1 MKRIVFGIIYA
12 VAALLWMACSREEA
26 IPKIEEGNAT
36 DKVILNITSGKN
48 AVSRASTI
56 QDNEVETR
64 IRHLDVLFF
73 EETGGKYV
81 HNERVAVNGVVD
93 GKITLA
99 VKRSDFLKDK
109 KYFVYLLANSTLD
122 AGVFKDKTLAEIR
135 TLKQKDSR
143 IHMTGAPDIQEAP
156 DCFLMDGCA
165 YVKGETEPQSP
176 TAIPLTDGVEANNTE
191 LNVVLRR
198 AAAKIVVTINQGEK
212 VEFDRKLG
220 NEGYYLMNMA
230 YDTPLLGE
238 VEVTDA
244 ELRTPDLT
252 AGSYFNWATDN
263 TIKVIAY
270 SYSNFWADQPLD
282 RETCLVVN
290 IPLREK
296 NDESKEYPNSYYK
309 IPLSEAKRL
318 DRNTYYGVTVTVN
331 APGAANMN
339 TPLVLDNISYDVRPW
354 TEKVINVGGETDR
367 PKYLTVNKD
376 SVEMINITDDNTT
389 LHFASS
395 ADVTVDVDEVYYID
409 KFGRRQTVLNHSVTA
424 EPTGDLTGNIKL
436 HSPIPTNNTIRYIK
450 LTVWNRTD
458 NLSHEVIVAQY
469 PLEYITNIQS
479 WYSYRDD
486 FKTNDSKPTTYEYK
500 GDRTAG
506 VSLEVE
512 NRGSWLRPEY
522 VWTGQYEYSTASEG
536 FWRSKV
542 ADEPKASGKSD
553 TYYYTWSRTG
563 SSPSKSGIGGGGWG
577 SNDEQNNRMY
587 HIQLTSSSNEYTVGR
602 PRMNDEGFTDAGAD
616 NAKLVSPSFMIASRL
631 GFLNTDAGNLSYAD
645 TDEEKL
651 RVFREHCKQYVE
663 VYKDPKTGEKIVLDD
678 WRLPTEAEINI
689 IIKFQGTSS
698 QQADAI
704 DYLLNAQ
711 YYMSASGKVYNSK
724 HNTNGTSVRCI
735 RDAYV
740 SGKAKVNK
748 QRN

>member
-122 AGVFKDKTLAEIR
+122 AGFFKDKTLAEIR

-318 DRNTYYGVTVTVN
+318 DRNTYYDVTVTVN

-339 TPLVLDNISYDVRPW
+339 KPLTLDDISYDVRPW

-367 PKYLTVNKD
+367 PKYLTVNTD
-376 SVEMINITDDNTT
+376 SVEMINIADDNTI

-409 KFGRRQTVLNHSVTA
+409 KFGQRQTVRNHGVTA
-424 EPTGDLTGNIKL
+424 VPTGDLTGNIKL
-436 HSPIPTNNTIRYIK
+436 HSPVPTNNTIRYIK

-486 FKTNDSKPTTYEYK
+486 FKTNDSQPTTYEYK
-500 GDRTAG
+500 GDRIAG
-506 VSLEVE
+506 VSLEIE
-512 NRGSWLRPEY
+512 NIGSWLKPEY
-522 VWTGQYEYSTASEG
+522 VWAGRYEYNTASDG

-542 ADEPKASGKSD
+542 ADEPKASGMSD
-553 TYYYTWSRTG
+553 ISYYYYNRSGRLQE
-563 SSPSKSGIGGGGWG
+563 KSAQSDG
-577 SNDEQNNRMY
+577 NARMY
-587 HIQLTSSSNEYTVGR
+587 HIQLTSSSDEYTVGR
-602 PRMNDEGFTDAGAD
+602 PRMNSEGFTDAGAD

-631 GFLNTDAGNLSYAD
+631 GFLNTDAGNLPSAD

-663 VYKDPKTGEKIVLDD
+663 VYKDPKTGKKIVLDD

-704 DYLLNAQ
+704 DYLLNAR
-711 YYMSASGKVYNSK
+711 YYMSASGPVLNSK
-724 HNTNGTSVRCI
+724 NNTSGTSVRCI

>member
-12 VAALLWMACSREEA
+12 VAALLWVACSREEA
-26 IPKIEEGNAT
+26 IPKIEDGNAT
-36 DKVILNITSGKN
+36 DKVILNITSGKET
-48 AVSRASTI
+48 VSRASTI
-56 QDNEVETR
+56 QNEVETR

-81 HNERVAVNGVVD
+81 HNERVAVNGDGD
-93 GKITLA
+93 GKIILA
-99 VKRSDFLKDK
+99 VKRSDFSKDK

-122 AGVFKDKTLAEIR
+122 AGVFKDKTLAEIKI
-135 TLKQKDSR
+135 LKQKDQR
-143 IHMTGAPDIQEAP
+143 IHMTGNPDIQEAP

-165 YVKGETEPQSP
+165 YVKGGTEPQSP

-198 AAAKIVVTINQGEK
+198 AAAKIVVTIKQGEK
-212 VEFDRKLG
+212 VEFDRNLG

-263 TIKVIAY
+263 TITVTAY
-270 SYSNFWADQPLD
+270 SYSNFWEDKPLD

-339 TPLVLDNISYDVRPW
+339 KPLTLDNISYDVRPW

-367 PKYLTVNKD
+367 PKYLTVNTD
-376 SVEMINITDDNTT
+376 SVEMINIADDNTT

-409 KFGRRQTVLNHSVTA
+409 KFGQRQTVRNHGVKA
-424 EPTGDLTGNIKL
+424 VPTGDLTGNIKL
-436 HSPIPTNNTIRYIK
+436 HSPVPTNNTIRYIK

-486 FKTNDSKPTTYEYK
+486 FKTNDSQPTTYEYK
-500 GDRTAG
+500 GDRIAG
-506 VSLEVE
+506 VSLEIE
-512 NRGSWLRPEY
+512 NIGSWLKPEY
-522 VWTGQYEYSTASEG
+522 VWAGRYEYNTASDG

-542 ADEPKASGKSD
+542 ADEPKASGMSD
-553 TYYYTWSRTG
+553 ISYYYYNRSGRLQE
-563 SSPSKSGIGGGGWG
+563 KSAQSDG
-577 SNDEQNNRMY
+577 NARMY
-587 HIQLTSSSNEYTVGR
+587 HIQLTSSSDEYTVGR
-602 PRMNDEGFTDAGAD
+602 PRMNSEGFTDAGAD

-631 GFLNTDAGNLSYAD
+631 GFLNTDAGNLSYVN
-645 TDEEKL
+645 TDDKKL
-651 RVFREHCKQYVE
+651 QVFREHCKQYVE
-663 VYKDPKTGEKIVLDD
+663 VYKDPKTGKKIVLDD

-704 DYLLNAQ
+704 DYLLNAK
-711 YYMSASGKVYNSK
+711 YYMSASGPVLNSK
-724 HNTNGTSVRCI
+724 NNTSGTSVRCI

>member
-1 MKRIVFGIIYA
+1 
-12 VAALLWMACSREEA
+12 
-26 IPKIEEGNAT
+26 
-36 DKVILNITSGKN
+36 
-48 AVSRASTI
+48 
-56 QDNEVETR
+56 
-64 IRHLDVLFF
+64 
-73 EETGGKYV
+73 
-81 HNERVAVNGVVD
+81 
-93 GKITLA
+93 
-99 VKRSDFLKDK
+99 
-109 KYFVYLLANSTLD
+109 
-122 AGVFKDKTLAEIR
+122 
-135 TLKQKDSR
+135 
-143 IHMTGAPDIQEAP
+143 
-156 DCFLMDGCA
+156 
-165 YVKGETEPQSP
+165 
-176 TAIPLTDGVEANNTE
+176 
-191 LNVVLRR
+191 
-198 AAAKIVVTINQGEK
+198 
-212 VEFDRKLG
+212 
-220 NEGYYLMNMA
+220 
-230 YDTPLLGE
+230 
-238 VEVTDA
+238 
-244 ELRTPDLT
+244 
-252 AGSYFNWATDN
+252 
-263 TIKVIAY
+263 
-270 SYSNFWADQPLD
+270 LD

-318 DRNTYYGVTVTVN
+318 DRNTYYDVTVTVN

-339 TPLVLDNISYDVRPW
+339 KPLTLDDISYDVRPW

-367 PKYLTVNKD
+367 QKYLTVNTD
-376 SVEMINITDDNTT
+376 SVEMINIADDNTT

-395 ADVTVDVDEVYYID
+395 ADVSVDVDEVYYID
-409 KFGRRQTVLNHSVTA
+409 KFGQRQTVRNHGVTA
-424 EPTGDLTGNIKL
+424 VPTGDLTGNIKL
-436 HSPIPTNNTIRYIK
+436 HSPVPTNNTIRYIK

-486 FKTNDSKPTTYEYK
+486 FKTNDSQPTTYEYK
-500 GDRTAG
+500 GDRIAG
-506 VSLEVE
+506 VSLEVKGWF
-512 NRGSWLRPEY
+512 NPE
-522 VWTGQYEYSTASEG
+522 WTGQYSYNTASEG

-542 ADEPKASGKSD
+542 ADEPKASGMSD
-553 TYYYTWSRTG
+553 ISYYYYNSGRLQE
-563 SSPSKSGIGGGGWG
+563 KSAQSDG
-577 SNDEQNNRMY
+577 NARMY
-587 HIQLTSSSNEYTVGR
+587 HIQLTSSSDEYTVGR
-602 PRMNDEGFTDAGAD
+602 PRMNSEGFTDAGAD

-631 GFLNTDAGNLSYAD
+631 GFLNTDAGDLPSAD

-663 VYKDPKTGEKIVLDD
+663 VYKDPKTGKKIVLDD

-711 YYMSASGKVYNSK
+711 YYMSASGPVSNSK
-724 HNTNGTSVRCI
+724 NNTSGTSVRCI

>member
-12 VAALLWMACSREEA
+12 VAALLWVACSREEA
-26 IPKIEEGNAT
+26 IPKIEDGSAT
-36 DKVILNITSGKN
+36 DKVILNITSGKET
-48 AVSRASTI
+48 VSRASTVE
-56 QDNEVETR
+56 DNGVETR
-64 IRHLDVLFF
+64 MRHLDVLVF
-73 EETGGKYV
+73 EESGAYV
-81 HNERVAVNGVVD
+81 HHERVAVNGDGD
-93 GKITLA
+93 GKIILA
-99 VKRSDFLKDK
+99 VKRSVFSKDR

-122 AGVFKDKTLAEIR
+122 AGVFKDKTLAEIKI
-135 TLKQKDSR
+135 LKQKDQR
-143 IHMTGAPDIQEAP
+143 IHMTGNPDIQEAP

-165 YVKGETEPQSP
+165 YVKGGTEPQSP

-198 AAAKIVVTINQGEK
+198 AAAKIVVTIKQGEK
-212 VEFDRKLG
+212 VEFDRNLG
-220 NEGYYLMNMA
+220 TEGYYLMNMA

-263 TIKVIAY
+263 TITVTAY
-270 SYSNFWADQPLD
+270 SYCNFWEDKPLD

-296 NDESKEYPNSYYK
+296 NDENKEYPNSYYK
-309 IPLSEAKRL
+309 IPLSEAKHL

-339 TPLVLDNISYDVRPW
+339 KPLTLDNISYDVRPW
-354 TEKVINVGGETDR
+354 TVIGINVGGETDR
-367 PKYLTVNKD
+367 PKYLTVNTD

-409 KFGRRQTVLNHSVTA
+409 KFGQRQTVRNHGVTA

-436 HSPIPTNNTIRYIK
+436 HSPVPTNNTIRYIK

-486 FKTNDSKPTTYEYK
+486 FKTNDSQPTTYEYK
-500 GDRTAG
+500 GDRIAG
-506 VSLEVE
+506 VSLEIE
-512 NRGSWLRPEY
+512 NIGSWLKPEY
-522 VWTGQYEYSTASEG
+522 VWAGRYEYNTASDG

-542 ADEPKASGKSD
+542 ADEPKANGMSD
-553 TYYYTWSRTG
+553 TYYYTWSRNG
-563 SSPSKSGIGGGGWG
+563 NSPSRSGIGGGGWG
-577 SNDEQNNRMY
+577 SSDEQNNRMY
-587 HIQLTSSSNEYTVGR
+587 HIQLTSSSDEYTVGR
-602 PRMNDEGFTDAGAD
+602 PRMNSEGFTDAGAD

-631 GFLNTDAGNLSYAD
+631 GFLNTDAGNLSYVN
-645 TDEEKL
+645 TDDKKL
-651 RVFREHCKQYVE
+651 QVFREHCKQYVE

-711 YYMSASGKVYNSK
+711 YYMSASGPVLNSK
-724 HNTNGTSVRCI
+724 NNTSGTSVRCI

>member
-12 VAALLWMACSREEA
+12 VAALLWVACSREEA
-26 IPKIEEGNAT
+26 IPKIEDGNAT
-36 DKVILNITSGKN
+36 DKVILNITSGKET
-48 AVSRASTI
+48 VSRASTI
-56 QDNEVETR
+56 QNEVETR

-81 HNERVAVNGVVD
+81 HNERVAVNGDGD
-93 GKITLA
+93 GKIILA
-99 VKRSDFLKDK
+99 VKRSDFSKDR

-122 AGVFKDKTLAEIR
+122 AGVFKDKTLAEIKI
-135 TLKQKDSR
+135 LKQKDQR
-143 IHMTGAPDIQEAP
+143 IHMTGNPDIQEAP

-165 YVKGETEPQSP
+165 YVKGGTEPQSP

-198 AAAKIVVTINQGEK
+198 AAAKIVVTIKQGEK
-212 VEFDRKLG
+212 VEFDRNLG
-220 NEGYYLMNMA
+220 TEGYYLMNMA

-263 TIKVIAY
+263 TITVTAY
-270 SYSNFWADQPLD
+270 SYSNFWEDKPLD

-339 TPLVLDNISYDVRPW
+339 KPLTLDDISYDVRPW

-367 PKYLTVNKD
+367 PKYLTVNTD
-376 SVEMINITDDNTT
+376 SVEMINIADDNTT

-409 KFGRRQTVLNHSVTA
+409 KFGQRQTVRNHGVKA
-424 EPTGDLTGNIKL
+424 VPTGDLTGNIKL
-436 HSPIPTNNTIRYIK
+436 HSPVPTNNTIRYIK

-486 FKTNDSKPTTYEYK
+486 FKTNDSQPTTYEYK
-500 GDRTAG
+500 GDRIAG
-506 VSLEVE
+506 VSLEIE
-512 NRGSWLRPEY
+512 NIGSWLRPEY
-522 VWTGQYEYSTASEG
+522 VWTGRYEYNTASDG

-542 ADEPKASGKSD
+542 ADEPKASGMSD
-553 TYYYTWSRTG
+553 ISYYYYNRSGRLQE
-563 SSPSKSGIGGGGWG
+563 KSAQSDG
-577 SNDEQNNRMY
+577 NARMY
-587 HIQLTSSSNEYTVGR
+587 HIQLTSSSDEYTVGR
-602 PRMNDEGFTDAGAD
+602 PRMNSEGFTDAGAD

-631 GFLNTDAGNLSYAD
+631 GFLNTDAGNLPSAD

-663 VYKDPKTGEKIVLDD
+663 VYKDPKTGKKIVLDD

-704 DYLLNAQ
+704 DYLLNAK
-711 YYMSASGKVYNSK
+711 YYMSASGPVLNSK
-724 HNTNGTSVRCI
+724 NNTSGTSVRCI

>member
-12 VAALLWMACSREEA
+12 VAALLWVACSREEA
-26 IPKIEEGNAT
+26 IPKIEDGNAT
-36 DKVILNITSGKN
+36 DKVILNITSGKET
-48 AVSRASTI
+48 VSRASTI
-56 QDNEVETR
+56 QNDVETR

-81 HNERVAVNGVVD
+81 HNERVAVNGDGD
-93 GKITLA
+93 GKIILA
-99 VKRSDFLKDK
+99 VKRSDFSKDK

-135 TLKQKDSR
+135 TLKQEDPR
-143 IHMTGAPDIQEAP
+143 IHMTGNPDIQEAP

-165 YVKGETEPQSP
+165 YVKGKTEPQSP
-176 TAIPLTDGVEANNTE
+176 AAIPLTDGVEANNTE

-198 AAAKIVVTINQGEK
+198 AAAKIVVTIRQGEK

-230 YDTPLLGE
+230 YITPLLGE

-263 TIKVIAY
+263 TITVTAY
-270 SYSNFWADQPLD
+270 SYSNFWEDKPLD

-318 DRNTYYGVTVTVN
+318 DRNTYYDVTVTVN

-339 TPLVLDNISYDVRPW
+339 KPLTLDDISYDVRPW

-367 PKYLTVNKD
+367 PKYLTVNTD
-376 SVEMINITDDNTT
+376 SVEMINIADDNTT

-409 KFGRRQTVLNHSVTA
+409 KFGQRQTVRNHGVTA
-424 EPTGDLTGNIKL
+424 VPTGDLTGNIKL
-436 HSPIPTNNTIRYIK
+436 HSPVPTNNTIRYIK

-486 FKTNDSKPTTYEYK
+486 FKTNDSQPTTYEYK
-500 GDRTAG
+500 GDRIAG
-506 VSLEVE
+506 VSLEIE
-512 NRGSWLRPEY
+512 NIGSWLKPEY
-522 VWTGQYEYSTASEG
+522 VWAGRYEYNTASDG

-542 ADEPKASGKSD
+542 ADEPKANGMSD
-553 TYYYTWSRTG
+553 TYYYTWSRNG
-563 SSPSKSGIGGGGWG
+563 NSPSRSGIGGGGWG
-577 SNDEQNNRMY
+577 SSDEQNNRMY
-587 HIQLTSSSNEYTVGR
+587 HIQLTSSSDEYTVGR
-602 PRMNDEGFTDAGAD
+602 PRMNSEGFTDAGAD

-631 GFLNTDAGNLSYAD
+631 GFLNTDAGNLSYVN
-645 TDEEKL
+645 TDDKKL
-651 RVFREHCKQYVE
+651 QVFREHCKQYVE

-711 YYMSASGKVYNSK
+711 YYMSASGPVLNSK
-724 HNTNGTSVRCI
+724 NNTSGTSVRCI

>member
-12 VAALLWMACSREEA
+12 VAALLWVACSREEA
-26 IPKIEEGNAT
+26 IPKIEDGSAT
-36 DKVILNITSGKN
+36 DKVILNITSGKET
-48 AVSRASTI
+48 VSRASTEE
-56 QDNEVETR
+56 DNEVETR

-81 HNERVAVNGVVD
+81 HNERVAVNGDGD
-93 GKITLA
+93 GKIILA
-99 VKRSDFLKDK
+99 VKRSVFSKDR

-122 AGVFKDKTLAEIR
+122 AGVFKDKTLAEIKI
-135 TLKQKDSR
+135 LKQKDQR
-143 IHMTGAPDIQEAP
+143 IHMTGNPDIQEAP

-165 YVKGETEPQSP
+165 YVKGGTEPQSP

-198 AAAKIVVTINQGEK
+198 AAAKIVVTIRQGEK

-230 YDTPLLGE
+230 YITPLLGE

-263 TIKVIAY
+263 TITVTAY
-270 SYSNFWADQPLD
+270 SYSNFWEDKPLD

-296 NDESKEYPNSYYK
+296 NDENKEYPNSYYK
-309 IPLSEAKRL
+309 IPLSEAKHL

-331 APGAANMN
+331 VPGAANMN
-339 TPLVLDNISYDVRPW
+339 KPLTLDDISYDVRPW

-367 PKYLTVNKD
+367 PKYLTVNTD
-376 SVEMINITDDNTT
+376 SVEMINIADDNTT

-409 KFGRRQTVLNHSVTA
+409 KFGQRQTVRNHGVTA
-424 EPTGDLTGNIKL
+424 VPTGDLTGNIKL
-436 HSPIPTNNTIRYIK
+436 HSPVPTNNTIRYIK

-486 FKTNDSKPTTYEYK
+486 FKTNDSQPTTYEYK
-500 GDRTAG
+500 GDRIAG
-506 VSLEVE
+506 VSLEIE
-512 NRGSWLRPEY
+512 NIGSWLKPEY
-522 VWTGQYEYSTASEG
+522 VWAGRYEYNTASDG

-542 ADEPKASGKSD
+542 ADEPKANGMSD
-553 TYYYTWSRTG
+553 TYYYTWSRNG
-563 SSPSKSGIGGGGWG
+563 NSPSRSGIGGGGWG
-577 SNDEQNNRMY
+577 SSDEQNNRMY
-587 HIQLTSSSNEYTVGR
+587 HIQLTSSSDEYTVGR
-602 PRMNDEGFTDAGAD
+602 PRMNSEGFTDAGAD

-631 GFLNTDAGNLSYAD
+631 GFLNTDAGNLSYVN
-645 TDEEKL
+645 TDDKKL
-651 RVFREHCKQYVE
+651 QVFREHCKQYVE

-711 YYMSASGKVYNSK
+711 YYMSASGPVLNSK
-724 HNTNGTSVRCI
+724 NNTSGTSVRCI

>member
-12 VAALLWMACSREEA
+12 VAALLWVACSREEA
-26 IPKIEEGNAT
+26 IPKIEDGNAT
-36 DKVILNITSGKN
+36 DKVILNITSGKGT
-48 AVSRASTI
+48 VSRASTVE
-56 QDNEVETR
+56 DNEVETR
-64 IRHLDVLFF
+64 IRHLDVLVF

-81 HNERVAVNGVVD
+81 HNERVAVDKVGD

-99 VKRSDFLKDK
+99 VKRSDFSKDK

-122 AGVFKDKTLAEIR
+122 AGVFKDKTLAEIK
-135 TLKQKDSR
+135 TLKQEDQR
-143 IHMTGAPDIQEAP
+143 IHMTGNPDIQEAP

-198 AAAKIVVTINQGEK
+198 AAAKIVVTIRQGEK

-230 YDTPLLGE
+230 YITPLLGE

-263 TIKVIAY
+263 TITVTAY
-270 SYSNFWADQPLD
+270 SYSNFWEDKPLD

-318 DRNTYYGVTVTVN
+318 DRNTYYDVTVTVN

-339 TPLVLDNISYDVRPW
+339 KPLTLDDISYDVRPW

-367 PKYLTVNKD
+367 PKYLTVNTD
-376 SVEMINITDDNTT
+376 SVEMINIADDNTT

-409 KFGRRQTVLNHSVTA
+409 KFGQRQTVRNHGVTA
-424 EPTGDLTGNIKL
+424 VPTGDLTGNIKL
-436 HSPIPTNNTIRYIK
+436 HSPVPTNNTIRYIK

-486 FKTNDSKPTTYEYK
+486 FKTGNNPPTTYEEGNSPY
-500 GDRTAG
+500 
-506 VSLEVE
+506 
-512 NRGSWLRPEY
+512 Y
-522 VWTGQYEYSTASEG
+522 VTASSYNERTKEWKYSDSYESG
-536 FWRSKV
+536 FWHSKV
-542 ADEPKASGKSD
+542 AVPSTNGKSNIN
-553 TYYYTWSRTG
+553 YYYYYYYNLFEVRRG
-563 SSPSKSGIGGGGWG
+563 EKLA
-577 SNDEQNNRMY
+577 EQNGNARMY
-587 HIQLTSSSNEYTVGR
+587 HIQLTSSSDEYTVGR
-602 PRMNDEGFTDAGAD
+602 PRMNSEGFTDAGAD

-631 GFLNTDAGNLSYAD
+631 GFITSGTLKSKEMA
-645 TDEEKL
+645 ERHCEK
-651 RVFREHCKQYVE
+651 YVE
-663 VYKDPKTGEKIVLDD
+663 VYKDPKTGEKVILDD
-678 WRLPTEAEINI
+678 WRLPTEAEIKI
-689 IIKFQGTSS
+689 IIKFQGKDGED
-698 QQADAI
+698 AEAI
-704 DYLLNAQ
+704 DYLLNANA
-711 YYMSASGKVYNSK
+711 YYSASGPVSTKE
-724 HNTNGTSVRCI
+724 NGSIDAPSVRCI

>member
-12 VAALLWMACSREEA
+12 VAALLWVACSREEA
-26 IPKIEEGNAT
+26 IPKIEDGSAT
-36 DKVILNITSGKN
+36 DKVILNITSGKGT
-48 AVSRASTI
+48 VSRASTVE
-56 QDNEVETR
+56 DNGVETR
-64 IRHLDVLFF
+64 MRHLDVLVF
-73 EETGGKYV
+73 EESGAYV
-81 HNERVAVNGVVD
+81 HHERVAVNGDGD
-93 GKITLA
+93 GKIILA
-99 VKRSDFLKDK
+99 VKRSVFSKDR

-122 AGVFKDKTLAEIR
+122 AGVFKDKTLAEIK
-135 TLKQKDSR
+135 TLKQEDQR
-143 IHMTGAPDIQEAP
+143 IHMTGNPDIQEAP

-165 YVKGETEPQSP
+165 YVKGGTEPQSP

-198 AAAKIVVTINQGEK
+198 AAAKIVVTIRQGAK

-220 NEGYYLMNMA
+220 TEGYYLMNMA

-263 TIKVIAY
+263 TITVTAY
-270 SYSNFWADQPLD
+270 SYSNFWEDKPLD

-318 DRNTYYGVTVTVN
+318 DRNTYYDVTVTVN

-339 TPLVLDNISYDVRPW
+339 KPLTLDDISYDVRPW

-367 PKYLTVNKD
+367 PKYLTVNTD
-376 SVEMINITDDNTT
+376 SVEMINIADDNTT

-409 KFGRRQTVLNHSVTA
+409 KFGQRQTVRNHGVTA
-424 EPTGDLTGNIKL
+424 VPTGDLTGNIKL
-436 HSPIPTNNTIRYIK
+436 HSPVPTNNTIRYIK

-486 FKTNDSKPTTYEYK
+486 FKTGNNPPTTYEYK
-500 GDRTAG
+500 GDRIAG
-506 VSLEVE
+506 VSLEIE
-512 NRGSWLRPEY
+512 DIGSWLKPEY
-522 VWTGQYEYSTASEG
+522 VWAGRYEYNTASDG

-542 ADEPKASGKSD
+542 ADEPKASGMSD
-553 TYYYTWSRTG
+553 ISYYYYNRSGRLQE
-563 SSPSKSGIGGGGWG
+563 KSAQSDG
-577 SNDEQNNRMY
+577 NARMY
-587 HIQLTSSSNEYTVGR
+587 HIQLTSSSDEYTVGR
-602 PRMNDEGFTDAGAD
+602 PRMNSEGFTDAGAD

-631 GFLNTDAGNLSYAD
+631 GFLNTDAGNLPSAD

-711 YYMSASGKVYNSK
+711 YYMSASGPVLNSK
-724 HNTNGTSVRCI
+724 NNTSGTSVRCI

>member
-12 VAALLWMACSREEA
+12 VAALLWVACSREEA
-26 IPKIEEGNAT
+26 IPKIEDGNAT
-36 DKVILNITSGKN
+36 DKVILNITSGKET
-48 AVSRASTI
+48 VSRASTV

-81 HNERVAVNGVVD
+81 HNERVAVDKVGD

-99 VKRSDFLKDK
+99 VKRSDFSKDK
-109 KYFVYLLANSTLD
+109 KYFVYLLANSTLE

-135 TLKQKDSR
+135 TLKQKDLR
-143 IHMTGAPDIQEAP
+143 IHMTGAPDIQETP

-165 YVKGETEPQSP
+165 YVKGGTEPQSP

-198 AAAKIVVTINQGEK
+198 AAAKIVVTIRQGEK

-230 YDTPLLGE
+230 YITPLLGE

-252 AGSYFNWATDN
+252 AGSYFNWTTDN
-263 TIKVIAY
+263 TITVTAY
-270 SYSNFWADQPLD
+270 SYSNFWEDKPLD

-339 TPLVLDNISYDVRPW
+339 KPLTLDDISYDVRPW

-367 PKYLTVNKD
+367 PKYLTVNTD
-376 SVEMINITDDNTT
+376 SVEMINIADDNTT

-409 KFGRRQTVLNHSVTA
+409 KFGQRQTVRNHGVTA
-424 EPTGDLTGNIKL
+424 VPTGDLTGNIKL
-436 HSPIPTNNTIRYIK
+436 HSPVPTNNTIRYIK

-486 FKTNDSKPTTYEYK
+486 FKTGNNPPTTYEYK
-500 GDRTAG
+500 GDRIAG
-506 VSLEVE
+506 VSLEIE
-512 NRGSWLRPEY
+512 DIGSWLRPEY
-522 VWTGQYEYSTASEG
+522 VWTGRYEYNTASDG

-542 ADEPKASGKSD
+542 ADEPKASGMSD
-553 TYYYTWSRTG
+553 ISYYYYNRSGRLQE
-563 SSPSKSGIGGGGWG
+563 KSAQSDG
-577 SNDEQNNRMY
+577 NARMY
-587 HIQLTSSSNEYTVGR
+587 HIQLTSSSDEYTVGR
-602 PRMNDEGFTDAGAD
+602 PRMNSEGFTDAGAD

-631 GFLNTDAGNLSYAD
+631 GFLNTDAGNLSYVN
-645 TDEEKL
+645 TDDKKL
-651 RVFREHCKQYVE
+651 QVFREHCKQYVE

-711 YYMSASGKVYNSK
+711 YYMSASGPVLNSK
-724 HNTNGTSVRCI
+724 NNTSGTSVRCI

>member
-12 VAALLWMACSREEA
+12 VAALLWVACSREEA
-26 IPKIEEGNAT
+26 IPKIEDGNAT
-36 DKVILNITSGKN
+36 DKVILNITSGKET
-48 AVSRASTI
+48 VSRASTI
-56 QDNEVETR
+56 QNEVETR

-81 HNERVAVNGVVD
+81 HNERVAVNGDGD
-93 GKITLA
+93 GKIILA
-99 VKRSDFLKDK
+99 VKRSDFSKDK

-135 TLKQKDSR
+135 TLKQEDPR

-198 AAAKIVVTINQGEK
+198 AAAKIVVTIRQGEK

-230 YDTPLLGE
+230 YITPLLGE

-263 TIKVIAY
+263 TITVTAY
-270 SYSNFWADQPLD
+270 SYSNFWEDKPLD

-318 DRNTYYGVTVTVN
+318 DRNTYYDVTVTVN

-339 TPLVLDNISYDVRPW
+339 KPLTLDDISYDVRPW

-367 PKYLTVNKD
+367 PKYLTVNTD
-376 SVEMINITDDNTT
+376 SVEMINIADDNTT

-409 KFGRRQTVLNHSVTA
+409 KFGQRQTVRNHGVTA
-424 EPTGDLTGNIKL
+424 VPTGDLTGNIKL
-436 HSPIPTNNTIRYIK
+436 HSPVPTNNTIRYIK

-486 FKTNDSKPTTYEYK
+486 FKTNDSQPTTYEYK
-500 GDRTAG
+500 GDRIAG
-506 VSLEVE
+506 VSLEIE
-512 NRGSWLRPEY
+512 NIGSWLKPEY
-522 VWTGQYEYSTASEG
+522 VWAGRYEYNTASDG

-542 ADEPKASGKSD
+542 ADEPKASGMSD
-553 TYYYTWSRTG
+553 ISYYYYNRSGRLQE
-563 SSPSKSGIGGGGWG
+563 KSAQSDG
-577 SNDEQNNRMY
+577 NARMY
-587 HIQLTSSSNEYTVGR
+587 HIQLTSSSDEYTVGR
-602 PRMNDEGFTDAGAD
+602 PRMNSEGFTDAGAD

-631 GFLNTDAGNLSYAD
+631 GFLNTDAGNLSYVN
-645 TDEEKL
+645 TDDKKL
-651 RVFREHCKQYVE
+651 QVFREHCKQYVE

-711 YYMSASGKVYNSK
+711 YYMSASGPVLNSK
-724 HNTNGTSVRCI
+724 NNTSGTSVRCI

>member
-12 VAALLWMACSREEA
+12 VAALLWVACSREEA
-26 IPKIEEGNAT
+26 IPKIEDGNAT
-36 DKVILNITSGKN
+36 DKVILNITSGKET
-48 AVSRASTI
+48 VSRASTI
-56 QDNEVETR
+56 QNEVETR

-81 HNERVAVNGVVD
+81 HNERVAVNGDGD
-93 GKITLA
+93 GKIILA
-99 VKRSDFLKDK
+99 VKRSDFSKDK

-122 AGVFKDKTLAEIR
+122 AGVFKDKTLAEIKI
-135 TLKQKDSR
+135 LKQKDQR
-143 IHMTGAPDIQEAP
+143 IHMTGNPDIQEAP

-165 YVKGETEPQSP
+165 YVKGGTEPQSP

-198 AAAKIVVTINQGEK
+198 AAAKIVVTIKQGEK
-212 VEFDRKLG
+212 VEFDRNLG

-263 TIKVIAY
+263 TITVTAY
-270 SYSNFWADQPLD
+270 SYSNFWEDKPLD

-339 TPLVLDNISYDVRPW
+339 KPLTLDDISYDVRPW

-367 PKYLTVNKD
+367 PKYLTVNTD
-376 SVEMINITDDNTT
+376 SVEMINIADDNTT

-409 KFGRRQTVLNHSVTA
+409 KFGQRQTVRNHGVKA
-424 EPTGDLTGNIKL
+424 VPTGDLTGNIKL
-436 HSPIPTNNTIRYIK
+436 HSPVPTNNTIRYIK

-486 FKTNDSKPTTYEYK
+486 FKTNDSQPTTYEYK
-500 GDRTAG
+500 GDRIAG
-506 VSLEVE
+506 VSLEIE
-512 NRGSWLRPEY
+512 NIGSWLRPEY
-522 VWTGQYEYSTASEG
+522 VWTGRYEYNTASDG

-542 ADEPKASGKSD
+542 ADEPKASGMSD
-553 TYYYTWSRTG
+553 ISYYYYNRSGRLQE
-563 SSPSKSGIGGGGWG
+563 KSAQSDG
-577 SNDEQNNRMY
+577 NARMY
-587 HIQLTSSSNEYTVGR
+587 HIQLTSSSDEYTVGR
-602 PRMNDEGFTDAGAD
+602 PRMNSEGFTDAGAD

-631 GFLNTDAGNLSYAD
+631 GFLNTDAGNLPSAD

-663 VYKDPKTGEKIVLDD
+663 VYKDPKTGKKIVLDD

-704 DYLLNAQ
+704 DYLLNAK
-711 YYMSASGKVYNSK
+711 YYMSASGPVLNSK
-724 HNTNGTSVRCI
+724 NNTSGTSVRCI

>member
-12 VAALLWMACSREEA
+12 VAALLWVACSREEA
-26 IPKIEEGNAT
+26 IPKIEDGNAT
-36 DKVILNITSGKN
+36 DKVILNITSGKET
-48 AVSRASTI
+48 VSRASTI
-56 QDNEVETR
+56 QNEVETR

-81 HNERVAVNGVVD
+81 HNERVAVNGDGD
-93 GKITLA
+93 GKIILA
-99 VKRSDFLKDK
+99 VKRSDFSKDK

-122 AGVFKDKTLAEIR
+122 AGVFKDKTLAEIKI
-135 TLKQKDSR
+135 LKQKDQR
-143 IHMTGAPDIQEAP
+143 IHMTGNPDIQEAP

-165 YVKGETEPQSP
+165 YVKGGTEPQSP

-198 AAAKIVVTINQGEK
+198 AAAKIVVTIKQGEK
-212 VEFDRKLG
+212 VEFDRNLG

-263 TIKVIAY
+263 TITVTAY
-270 SYSNFWADQPLD
+270 SYSNFWEDKPLD

-339 TPLVLDNISYDVRPW
+339 KPLTLDDISYDVRPW

-367 PKYLTVNKD
+367 PKYLTVNTD
-376 SVEMINITDDNTT
+376 SVEMINIADDNTT

-409 KFGRRQTVLNHSVTA
+409 KFGQRQTVRNHGVKA
-424 EPTGDLTGNIKL
+424 VPTGDLTGNIKL
-436 HSPIPTNNTIRYIK
+436 HSPVPTNNTIRYIK

-486 FKTNDSKPTTYEYK
+486 FKTNDSQPTTYEYK
-500 GDRTAG
+500 GDRIAG
-506 VSLEVE
+506 VSLEIE
-512 NRGSWLRPEY
+512 NIGSWLRPEY
-522 VWTGQYEYSTASEG
+522 VWTGRYEYNTASDG

-542 ADEPKASGKSD
+542 ADEPKASGMSD
-553 TYYYTWSRTG
+553 ISYYYYNRSGRLQE
-563 SSPSKSGIGGGGWG
+563 KSAQSDG
-577 SNDEQNNRMY
+577 NARMY
-587 HIQLTSSSNEYTVGR
+587 HIQLTSSSDEYTVGR
-602 PRMNDEGFTDAGAD
+602 PRMNSEGFTDAGAD

-631 GFLNTDAGNLSYAD
+631 GFLNTDAGNLPSAD

-663 VYKDPKTGEKIVLDD
+663 VYKDPKTGKKIVLDD

-704 DYLLNAQ
+704 DYLLNAK
-711 YYMSASGKVYNSK
+711 YYMSASGPVLNSK
-724 HNTNGTSVRCI
+724 NNTSGTSVRCI

-748 QRN
+748 QRNVF

>member
-12 VAALLWMACSREEA
+12 VAALLWVACSREEA
-26 IPKIEEGNAT
+26 IPKIEDGNAT
-36 DKVILNITSGKN
+36 DKVILNITSGKGT
-48 AVSRASTI
+48 VSRASTVE
-56 QDNEVETR
+56 DNEVETR
-64 IRHLDVLFF
+64 IRHLDVLVF
-73 EETGGKYV
+73 EESGAYA
-81 HNERVAVNGVVD
+81 HHERVAVNGDGD

-99 VKRSDFLKDK
+99 VKRSDFSKDK

-122 AGVFKDKTLAEIR
+122 AGVFKDKTLAEIK
-135 TLKQKDSR
+135 TLKQEDQR
-143 IHMTGAPDIQEAP
+143 IHMTGNPDIQEAP

-165 YVKGETEPQSP
+165 YVKGGTEPQSP

-198 AAAKIVVTINQGEK
+198 AAAKIVVTIRQGAK

-220 NEGYYLMNMA
+220 TEGYYLMNMA

-263 TIKVIAY
+263 TITVTAY
-270 SYSNFWADQPLD
+270 SYSNFWEDKPLD

-339 TPLVLDNISYDVRPW
+339 KPLTLDDISYDVRPW

-367 PKYLTVNKD
+367 PKYLTVNTD
-376 SVEMINITDDNTT
+376 SVEMINIADDNTT

-409 KFGRRQTVLNHSVTA
+409 KFGQRQTVRDHGVTA
-424 EPTGDLTGNIKL
+424 VPTGDLTGNIKL
-436 HSPIPTNNTIRYIK
+436 HSPVPTNNTIRYIK

-486 FKTNDSKPTTYEYK
+486 FKTGNNPPTTYEEGNSPY
-500 GDRTAG
+500 
-506 VSLEVE
+506 
-512 NRGSWLRPEY
+512 Y
-522 VWTGQYEYSTASEG
+522 VTASSYNERTKEWKYSDSYESG
-536 FWRSKV
+536 FWHSKV
-542 ADEPKASGKSD
+542 AVPSTNGKSNIN
-553 TYYYTWSRTG
+553 YYYYYYYYYYNLFGVRRG
-563 SSPSKSGIGGGGWG
+563 EKLA
-577 SNDEQNNRMY
+577 EQNGNARMY
-587 HIQLTSSSNEYTVGR
+587 HIQLTSSSDEYTVGR
-602 PRMNDEGFTDAGAD
+602 PRMNSEGFTDAGAD

-631 GFLNTDAGNLSYAD
+631 GSITSGTLKSKEMA
-645 TDEEKL
+645 ERHCEK
-651 RVFREHCKQYVE
+651 YVE
-663 VYKDPKTGEKIVLDD
+663 VYKDPKTGEKVILDD
-678 WRLPTEAEINI
+678 WRLPTEAEIKI
-689 IIKFQGTSS
+689 IIKFQGKDGED
-698 QQADAI
+698 AEAI
-704 DYLLNAQ
+704 DYLLNANA
-711 YYMSASGKVYNSK
+711 YYSASGPVSTKE
-724 HNTNGTSVRCI
+724 NGSIDAPSVRCI

>member
-12 VAALLWMACSREEA
+12 VAALLWVACSREEA
-26 IPKIEEGNAT
+26 IPKIEDGNAT
-36 DKVILNITSGKN
+36 DKVILNITSGKGT
-48 AVSRASTI
+48 VSRASTVE
-56 QDNEVETR
+56 DNEVETR
-64 IRHLDVLFF
+64 IRHLDVLVF
-73 EETGGKYV
+73 EESGAYA
-81 HNERVAVNGVVD
+81 HHERVAVNGDGD

-99 VKRSDFLKDK
+99 VKRSDFSKDK

-122 AGVFKDKTLAEIR
+122 AGVFKDKTLAEIK
-135 TLKQKDSR
+135 TLKQEDPR

-165 YVKGETEPQSP
+165 YVKGGTEPQSP
-176 TAIPLTDGVEANNTE
+176 TAIPLTDGVEANSTE

-198 AAAKIVVTINQGEK
+198 AAAKIVVTIKQGAK

-220 NEGYYLMNMA
+220 TEGYYLMNMA

-263 TIKVIAY
+263 TITVTAY
-270 SYSNFWADQPLD
+270 SYSNFWEDKPLD

-339 TPLVLDNISYDVRPW
+339 KPLTLDDISYDVRPW

-367 PKYLTVNKD
+367 PKYLTVNTD
-376 SVEMINITDDNTT
+376 SVEMINIADDNTT

-409 KFGRRQTVLNHSVTA
+409 KFGQRQTVRNHGVTA
-424 EPTGDLTGNIKL
+424 VPTGDLTGNIKL
-436 HSPIPTNNTIRYIK
+436 HSPVPTNNTIRYIK

-486 FKTNDSKPTTYEYK
+486 FKTNDSQPTTYEYK
-500 GDRTAG
+500 GDRIAG
-506 VSLEVE
+506 VSLEIE
-512 NRGSWLRPEY
+512 NIGSWLKPEY
-522 VWTGQYEYSTASEG
+522 VWAGRYEYNTASDG

-542 ADEPKASGKSD
+542 ADEPKASGMSD
-553 TYYYTWSRTG
+553 ISYYYYNRSGRLQE
-563 SSPSKSGIGGGGWG
+563 KSAQSDG
-577 SNDEQNNRMY
+577 NARMY
-587 HIQLTSSSNEYTVGR
+587 HIQLTSSSDEYTVGR
-602 PRMNDEGFTDAGAD
+602 PRMNSEGFTDAGAD

-631 GFLNTDAGNLSYAD
+631 GFLNTDAGNLSYVN
-645 TDEEKL
+645 TDDKKL
-651 RVFREHCKQYVE
+651 QVFREHCKQYVE

-711 YYMSASGKVYNSK
+711 YYMSASGPVPNSK
-724 HNTNGTSVRCI
+724 NNTSGTSVRCI

>member
-12 VAALLWMACSREEA
+12 VAALLWVACSREEA
-26 IPKIEEGNAT
+26 IPKIEDGNAT
-36 DKVILNITSGKN
+36 DKVILNITSGKET
-48 AVSRASTI
+48 VSRASTI
-56 QDNEVETR
+56 QNEVETR
-64 IRHLDVLFF
+64 IWHLDVLFF

-81 HNERVAVNGVVD
+81 HNERVAVNGDGD
-93 GKITLA
+93 GKIILA
-99 VKRSDFLKDK
+99 VKRSDFSKDK

-135 TLKQKDSR
+135 TLKQEDPR

-198 AAAKIVVTINQGEK
+198 AAAKIVVTIRQGEK

-230 YDTPLLGE
+230 YITPLLGE

-263 TIKVIAY
+263 TITVTAY
-270 SYSNFWADQPLD
+270 SYSNFWEDKPLD

-318 DRNTYYGVTVTVN
+318 DRNTYYDVTVTVN

-339 TPLVLDNISYDVRPW
+339 KPLTLDDISYDVRPW

-367 PKYLTVNKD
+367 PKYLTVNTD
-376 SVEMINITDDNTT
+376 SVEMINIADDNTT

-409 KFGRRQTVLNHSVTA
+409 KFGQRQTVRNHGVTA
-424 EPTGDLTGNIKL
+424 VPTGDLTGNIKL
-436 HSPIPTNNTIRYIK
+436 HSPVPTNNTIRYIK

-486 FKTNDSKPTTYEYK
+486 FKTNDSQPTTYEYK
-500 GDRTAG
+500 GDRIAG
-506 VSLEVE
+506 VSLEIE
-512 NRGSWLRPEY
+512 NIGSWLKPEY
-522 VWTGQYEYSTASEG
+522 VWAGRYEYNTASDG

-542 ADEPKASGKSD
+542 ADEPKANGMSD
-553 TYYYTWSRTG
+553 TYYYTWSRNG
-563 SSPSKSGIGGGGWG
+563 NSPSRSGIGGGGWG
-577 SNDEQNNRMY
+577 SSDEQNNRMY
-587 HIQLTSSSNEYTVGR
+587 HIQLTSSSDEYTVGR
-602 PRMNDEGFTDAGAD
+602 PRMNSEGFTDAGAD

-631 GFLNTDAGNLSYAD
+631 GFLNTDAGNLSYVN
-645 TDEEKL
+645 TDDKKL
-651 RVFREHCKQYVE
+651 QVFREHCKQYVE

-711 YYMSASGKVYNSK
+711 YYMSASGPVLNSK
-724 HNTNGTSVRCI
+724 NNTSGTSVRCI

>member
-12 VAALLWMACSREEA
+12 VAALLWVACSREEA
-26 IPKIEEGNAT
+26 IPKIEDGNAT
-36 DKVILNITSGKN
+36 DKVILNITSGKET
-48 AVSRASTI
+48 VSRASTI
-56 QDNEVETR
+56 QNEVETR

-81 HNERVAVNGVVD
+81 HNERVAVNGDGD
-93 GKITLA
+93 GKIILA
-99 VKRSDFLKDK
+99 VKRSDFSKDK

-122 AGVFKDKTLAEIR
+122 AGVFKDKTLAEIKI
-135 TLKQKDSR
+135 LKQKDQC
-143 IHMTGAPDIQEAP
+143 IHMTGNPDIQEAP

-165 YVKGETEPQSP
+165 YVKGGTEPQSP

-198 AAAKIVVTINQGEK
+198 AAAKIVVTIKQGEK
-212 VEFDRKLG
+212 VEFDRNLG

-263 TIKVIAY
+263 TITVTAY
-270 SYSNFWADQPLD
+270 SYSNFWEDKPLD

-339 TPLVLDNISYDVRPW
+339 KPLTLDDISYDVRPW

-367 PKYLTVNKD
+367 PKYLTVNTD
-376 SVEMINITDDNTT
+376 SVEMINIADDNTT

-409 KFGRRQTVLNHSVTA
+409 KFGQRQTVRNHGVKA
-424 EPTGDLTGNIKL
+424 VPTGDLTGNIKL
-436 HSPIPTNNTIRYIK
+436 HSPVPTNNTIRYIK

-486 FKTNDSKPTTYEYK
+486 FKTNDSQPTTYEYK
-500 GDRTAG
+500 GDRIAG
-506 VSLEVE
+506 VSLEIE
-512 NRGSWLRPEY
+512 NIGSWLRPEY
-522 VWTGQYEYSTASEG
+522 VWTGRYEYNTASDG

-542 ADEPKASGKSD
+542 ADEPKASGMSD
-553 TYYYTWSRTG
+553 ISYYYYNRSGRLQE
-563 SSPSKSGIGGGGWG
+563 KSAQSDG
-577 SNDEQNNRMY
+577 NARMY
-587 HIQLTSSSNEYTVGR
+587 HIQLTSSSDEYTVGR
-602 PRMNDEGFTDAGAD
+602 PRMNSEGFTDAGAD

-631 GFLNTDAGNLSYAD
+631 GFLNTDAGNLPSAD

-663 VYKDPKTGEKIVLDD
+663 VYKDPKTGKKIVLDD

-704 DYLLNAQ
+704 DYLLNAK
-711 YYMSASGKVYNSK
+711 YYMSASGPVLNSK
-724 HNTNGTSVRCI
+724 NNTSGTSVRCI

>member
-12 VAALLWMACSREEA
+12 VAALLWVACSREEA
-26 IPKIEEGNAT
+26 IPKIEDGNAT
-36 DKVILNITSGKN
+36 DKVILNITSGKET
-48 AVSRASTI
+48 VSRASTV

-81 HNERVAVNGVVD
+81 HNERVAVDKVGD

-99 VKRSDFLKDK
+99 VKRSDFSKDK
-109 KYFVYLLANSTLD
+109 KYFVYLLANSTLE

-135 TLKQKDSR
+135 TLKQKDLR
-143 IHMTGAPDIQEAP
+143 IHMTGAPDIQETP

-165 YVKGETEPQSP
+165 YVKGGTEPQSP

-198 AAAKIVVTINQGEK
+198 AAAKIVVTIRQGEK

-220 NEGYYLMNMA
+220 TEGYYLMNMA
-230 YDTPLLGE
+230 YITPLLGE

-252 AGSYFNWATDN
+252 AGSYFNWTTDN
-263 TIKVIAY
+263 TITVTAY
-270 SYSNFWADQPLD
+270 SYSNFWEDKPLD

-339 TPLVLDNISYDVRPW
+339 KPLTLDDISYDVRPW

-367 PKYLTVNKD
+367 PKYLTVNTD
-376 SVEMINITDDNTT
+376 SVEMINIADDNTT

-409 KFGRRQTVLNHSVTA
+409 KFGQRQTVRNHGVTA
-424 EPTGDLTGNIKL
+424 VPTGDLTGNIKL
-436 HSPIPTNNTIRYIK
+436 HSPVPTNNTIRYIK

-486 FKTNDSKPTTYEYK
+486 FKTGNNPPTTYEYK
-500 GDRTAG
+500 GDWIAG
-506 VSLEVE
+506 VSLEIE
-512 NRGSWLRPEY
+512 NIGSWLRPEY
-522 VWTGQYEYSTASEG
+522 VWTGRYEYNTASDG

-542 ADEPKASGKSD
+542 ADEPKASGMSD
-553 TYYYTWSRTG
+553 ISYYYYNRSGRLQE
-563 SSPSKSGIGGGGWG
+563 KSAQSDG
-577 SNDEQNNRMY
+577 NARMY
-587 HIQLTSSSNEYTVGR
+587 HIQLTSSSDEYTVGR
-602 PRMNDEGFTDAGAD
+602 PRMNSEGFTDAGAD

-631 GFLNTDAGNLSYAD
+631 GFLNTDAGNLPSAD

-663 VYKDPKTGEKIVLDD
+663 VYKDPKTGKKIVLDD

-711 YYMSASGKVYNSK
+711 YYMSASGPVLNSK
-724 HNTNGTSVRCI
+724 NNTSGTSVRCI

>member
-12 VAALLWMACSREEA
+12 VAALLWVACSREEA
-26 IPKIEEGNAT
+26 IPKIEDGSAT
-36 DKVILNITSGKN
+36 DKVILNITSGKET
-48 AVSRASTI
+48 VSRASTVE
-56 QDNEVETR
+56 DNGVETR
-64 IRHLDVLFF
+64 MRHLDVLVF
-73 EETGGKYV
+73 EESGAYV
-81 HNERVAVNGVVD
+81 HHERVAVNGDGD
-93 GKITLA
+93 GKIILA
-99 VKRSDFLKDK
+99 VKRSVFSKDR

-122 AGVFKDKTLAEIR
+122 AGVFKDKTLAEIKI
-135 TLKQKDSR
+135 LKQKDQR
-143 IHMTGAPDIQEAP
+143 IHMTGNPDIQEAP

-165 YVKGETEPQSP
+165 YVKGGTEPQSP

-198 AAAKIVVTINQGEK
+198 AAAKIVVTIKQGEK
-212 VEFDRKLG
+212 VEFDRNLG
-220 NEGYYLMNMA
+220 TEGYYLMNMA

-263 TIKVIAY
+263 TITVTAY
-270 SYSNFWADQPLD
+270 SYSNFWEDKPLD

-296 NDESKEYPNSYYK
+296 NDESKEYSNSYYK

-339 TPLVLDNISYDVRPW
+339 KPLTLDDISYDVRPW

-367 PKYLTVNKD
+367 PKYLTVNTD
-376 SVEMINITDDNTT
+376 SVEMINIADDNTT

-409 KFGRRQTVLNHSVTA
+409 KFGQRQTVRNHGVTA
-424 EPTGDLTGNIKL
+424 VPTGDLTGNIKL
-436 HSPIPTNNTIRYIK
+436 HSPVPTNNTIRYIK

-486 FKTNDSKPTTYEYK
+486 FKTGNNPPTTYEYK
-500 GDRTAG
+500 GDRIAG
-506 VSLEVE
+506 VSLEIE
-512 NRGSWLRPEY
+512 NIGSWLKPEY
-522 VWTGQYEYSTASEG
+522 VWAGRYEYNTASDG

-542 ADEPKASGKSD
+542 ADEPKASGMSD
-553 TYYYTWSRTG
+553 ISYYYYNRSGRLQE
-563 SSPSKSGIGGGGWG
+563 KSAQSDG
-577 SNDEQNNRMY
+577 NARMY
-587 HIQLTSSSNEYTVGR
+587 HIQLTSSSDEYTVGR
-602 PRMNDEGFTDAGAD
+602 PRMNSEGFTDAGAD

-631 GFLNTDAGNLSYAD
+631 GFLNTDAGNLPSAD

-663 VYKDPKTGEKIVLDD
+663 VYKDPKTGKKIVLDD

-704 DYLLNAQ
+704 DYLLNAK
-711 YYMSASGKVYNSK
+711 YYMSASGPVLNSK
-724 HNTNGTSVRCI
+724 NNTSGTSVRCI

>member
-12 VAALLWMACSREEA
+12 VAALLWVACSREEA
-26 IPKIEEGNAT
+26 IPKIEDGNAT
-36 DKVILNITSGKN
+36 DKVILNITSGKET
-48 AVSRASTI
+48 VSRASTI
-56 QDNEVETR
+56 QNEVETR

-81 HNERVAVNGVVD
+81 HNERVAVNGDGD
-93 GKITLA
+93 GKIILA
-99 VKRSDFLKDK
+99 VKRSDFSKDK

-122 AGVFKDKTLAEIR
+122 AGVFKDKTLAEIKI
-135 TLKQKDSR
+135 LKQKDQR
-143 IHMTGAPDIQEAP
+143 IHMTGNPDIQEAP

-165 YVKGETEPQSP
+165 YVKGGTEPQSP

-198 AAAKIVVTINQGEK
+198 AAAKIVVTIKQGEK
-212 VEFDRKLG
+212 VEFDRNLG
-220 NEGYYLMNMA
+220 TEGYYLMNMA

-263 TIKVIAY
+263 TITVTAY
-270 SYSNFWADQPLD
+270 SYSNFWEDKPLD

-339 TPLVLDNISYDVRPW
+339 KPLTLDNISYDVRPW

-367 PKYLTVNKD
+367 PKYLTVNTD
-376 SVEMINITDDNTT
+376 SVEMINIADDNTT

-409 KFGRRQTVLNHSVTA
+409 KFGQRQTVRNHGVKA
-424 EPTGDLTGNIKL
+424 VPTGDLTGNIKL
-436 HSPIPTNNTIRYIK
+436 HSPVPTNNTIRYIK

-486 FKTNDSKPTTYEYK
+486 FKTNDSQPTTYEYK
-500 GDRTAG
+500 GDRIAG
-506 VSLEVE
+506 VSLEIE
-512 NRGSWLRPEY
+512 NIGSWLKPEY
-522 VWTGQYEYSTASEG
+522 VWAGRYEYNTASDG

-542 ADEPKASGKSD
+542 ADEPKASGMSD
-553 TYYYTWSRTG
+553 ISYYYYNRSGRLQE
-563 SSPSKSGIGGGGWG
+563 KSAQSDG
-577 SNDEQNNRMY
+577 NARMY
-587 HIQLTSSSNEYTVGR
+587 HIQLTSSSDEYTVGR
-602 PRMNDEGFTDAGAD
+602 PRMNSEGFTDAGAD

-631 GFLNTDAGNLSYAD
+631 GFLNTDAGNLSYVN
-645 TDEEKL
+645 TDDKKL
-651 RVFREHCKQYVE
+651 QVFREHCKQYVE

-711 YYMSASGKVYNSK
+711 YYMSASGPVLNSK
-724 HNTNGTSVRCI
+724 NNTSGTSVRCI

>member
-12 VAALLWMACSREEA
+12 VAALLWVACSREEA
-26 IPKIEEGNAT
+26 IPKIEDGNAT
-36 DKVILNITSGKN
+36 DKVILNITSGKET
-48 AVSRASTI
+48 VSRASTI
-56 QDNEVETR
+56 QNEVETR

-81 HNERVAVNGVVD
+81 HNERVAVNGDGD
-93 GKITLA
+93 GKIILA
-99 VKRSDFLKDK
+99 VKRSDFSKDK

-122 AGVFKDKTLAEIR
+122 AGVFKDKTLAEIK
-135 TLKQKDSR
+135 TLKQEESR
-143 IHMTGAPDIQEAP
+143 IHMTGNPDIQEAP

-165 YVKGETEPQSP
+165 YVKGGTEPQSP

-198 AAAKIVVTINQGEK
+198 AAAKIVVTIRQGAK

-220 NEGYYLMNMA
+220 TEGYYLMNMA

-263 TIKVIAY
+263 TITVTAY
-270 SYSNFWADQPLD
+270 SYSNFWEDKPLD

-339 TPLVLDNISYDVRPW
+339 KPLTLDDISYDVRPW

-367 PKYLTVNKD
+367 PKYLTVNTD
-376 SVEMINITDDNTT
+376 SVEMINIADDNTT

-409 KFGRRQTVLNHSVTA
+409 KFGQRQTVRNHGVTA
-424 EPTGDLTGNIKL
+424 VPTGDLTGNIKL
-436 HSPIPTNNTIRYIK
+436 HSPVPTNNTIRYIK

-486 FKTNDSKPTTYEYK
+486 FKTGNNPPTTYEYK
-500 GDRTAG
+500 GDRIAG
-506 VSLEVE
+506 VSLEIE
-512 NRGSWLRPEY
+512 DIGSWLRPEY
-522 VWTGQYEYSTASEG
+522 VWTGRYEYNTASDG

-542 ADEPKASGKSD
+542 ADEPKASGMSD
-553 TYYYTWSRTG
+553 ISYYYYNRSGRLQE
-563 SSPSKSGIGGGGWG
+563 KSAQSDG
-577 SNDEQNNRMY
+577 NARMY
-587 HIQLTSSSNEYTVGR
+587 HIQLTSSSDEYTVGR
-602 PRMNDEGFTDAGAD
+602 PRMNSEGFTDAGAD

-631 GFLNTDAGNLSYAD
+631 GFLNTDAGNLSYVN
-645 TDEEKL
+645 TDDKKL
-651 RVFREHCKQYVE
+651 QVFREHCKQYVE

-711 YYMSASGKVYNSK
+711 YYMSASGPVLNSK
-724 HNTNGTSVRCI
+724 NNTSGTSVRCI

>member
-12 VAALLWMACSREEA
+12 VAALLWVACSREEA
-26 IPKIEEGNAT
+26 IPKIEDGNAT
-36 DKVILNITSGKN
+36 DKVILNITSGKET
-48 AVSRASTI
+48 VSRASTI
-56 QDNEVETR
+56 QNEVETR

-81 HNERVAVNGVVD
+81 HNERVAVNGDGD
-93 GKITLA
+93 GKIILA
-99 VKRSDFLKDK
+99 VKRSDFSKDK

-135 TLKQKDSR
+135 TLKQEDPR
-143 IHMTGAPDIQEAP
+143 IHMTGNPDIQEAP

-165 YVKGETEPQSP
+165 YVKGKTEPQSP
-176 TAIPLTDGVEANNTE
+176 AAIPLTDGVEANNTE

-198 AAAKIVVTINQGEK
+198 AAAKIVVTIRQGEK

-230 YDTPLLGE
+230 YITPLLGE

-263 TIKVIAY
+263 TITVTAY
-270 SYSNFWADQPLD
+270 SYSNFWEDKPLD

-318 DRNTYYGVTVTVN
+318 DRNTYYDVTVTVN

-339 TPLVLDNISYDVRPW
+339 KPLTLDDISYDVRPW

-367 PKYLTVNKD
+367 PKYLTVNTD
-376 SVEMINITDDNTT
+376 SVEMINIADDNTT

-409 KFGRRQTVLNHSVTA
+409 KFGQRQTVRNHGVTA
-424 EPTGDLTGNIKL
+424 VPTGDLTGNIKL
-436 HSPIPTNNTIRYIK
+436 HSPVPTNNTIRYIK

-486 FKTNDSKPTTYEYK
+486 FKTNDSQPTTYEYK
-500 GDRTAG
+500 GDRIAG
-506 VSLEVE
+506 VSLEIE
-512 NRGSWLRPEY
+512 NIGSWLKPEY
-522 VWTGQYEYSTASEG
+522 VWAGRYEYNTASDG

-542 ADEPKASGKSD
+542 ADEPKANGMSD
-553 TYYYTWSRTG
+553 TYYYTWSRNG
-563 SSPSKSGIGGGGWG
+563 NSPSRSGIGGGGWG
-577 SNDEQNNRMY
+577 SSDEQNNRMY
-587 HIQLTSSSNEYTVGR
+587 HIQLTSSSDEYTVGR
-602 PRMNDEGFTDAGAD
+602 PRMNSEGFTDAGAD

-631 GFLNTDAGNLSYAD
+631 GFLNTDAGNLSYVN
-645 TDEEKL
+645 TDDKKL
-651 RVFREHCKQYVE
+651 QVFREHCKQYVE

-711 YYMSASGKVYNSK
+711 YYMSASGPVLNSK
-724 HNTNGTSVRCI
+724 NNTSGTSVRCI

>member
-12 VAALLWMACSREEA
+12 VAALLWVACSREEA
-26 IPKIEEGNAT
+26 IPKIEDGNAT
-36 DKVILNITSGKN
+36 DKVILNITSGKET
-48 AVSRASTI
+48 VSRASTI
-56 QDNEVETR
+56 QNEVETR

-81 HNERVAVNGVVD
+81 HNERVAVNGDGD
-93 GKITLA
+93 GKIILA
-99 VKRSDFLKDK
+99 VKRSDFSKDK

-135 TLKQKDSR
+135 TLKQEDPR

-198 AAAKIVVTINQGEK
+198 AAAKIVVTIRQGEK

-230 YDTPLLGE
+230 YITPLLGE

-263 TIKVIAY
+263 TITVTAY
-270 SYSNFWADQPLD
+270 SYSNFWEDKPLD

-318 DRNTYYGVTVTVN
+318 DRNTYYDVTVTVN

-339 TPLVLDNISYDVRPW
+339 KPLTLDDISYDVRPW

-367 PKYLTVNKD
+367 PKYLTVNTD
-376 SVEMINITDDNTT
+376 SVEMINIADDNTT

-409 KFGRRQTVLNHSVTA
+409 KFGQRQTVRNHGVTA
-424 EPTGDLTGNIKL
+424 VPTGDLTGNIKL
-436 HSPIPTNNTIRYIK
+436 HSPVPTNNTIRYIK

-486 FKTNDSKPTTYEYK
+486 FKTNDSQPTTYEYK
-500 GDRTAG
+500 GDRIAG
-506 VSLEVE
+506 VSLEIE
-512 NRGSWLRPEY
+512 NIGSWLKPEY
-522 VWTGQYEYSTASEG
+522 VWAGRYEYNTASDG

-542 ADEPKASGKSD
+542 ADEPKANGMSD
-553 TYYYTWSRTG
+553 TYYYTWSRNG
-563 SSPSKSGIGGGGWG
+563 NSPSRSGIGGGGWG
-577 SNDEQNNRMY
+577 SSDEQNNRMY
-587 HIQLTSSSNEYTVGR
+587 HIQLTSSSDEYTVGR
-602 PRMNDEGFTDAGAD
+602 PRMNSEGFTDAGAD

-631 GFLNTDAGNLSYAD
+631 GFLNTDAGNLSYVN
-645 TDEEKL
+645 TDDKKL
-651 RVFREHCKQYVE
+651 QVFREHCKQYVE

-711 YYMSASGKVYNSK
+711 YYMSASGPVLNSK
-724 HNTNGTSVRCI
+724 NNTSGTSVRCI

>member
-12 VAALLWMACSREEA
+12 VAALLWVACSREEA
-26 IPKIEEGNAT
+26 IPKIEDGNAT
-36 DKVILNITSGKN
+36 DKVILNITSGKET
-48 AVSRASTI
+48 VSRASTI
-56 QDNEVETR
+56 QNEVETR

-81 HNERVAVNGVVD
+81 HNERVAVNGDGD
-93 GKITLA
+93 GKIILA
-99 VKRSDFLKDK
+99 VKRSDFSKDK

-135 TLKQKDSR
+135 TLKQEDPR

-198 AAAKIVVTINQGEK
+198 AAAKIVVTIRQGEK

-230 YDTPLLGE
+230 YITPLLGE

-263 TIKVIAY
+263 TITVTAY
-270 SYSNFWADQPLD
+270 SYSNFWEDKPLD

-309 IPLSEAKRL
+309 IPLSEVKRL
-318 DRNTYYGVTVTVN
+318 DRNTYYDVTVTVN

-339 TPLVLDNISYDVRPW
+339 KPLTLDDISYDVRPW

-367 PKYLTVNKD
+367 PKYLTVNTD
-376 SVEMINITDDNTT
+376 SVEMINIADDNTT

-409 KFGRRQTVLNHSVTA
+409 KFGQRQTVRNHGVTA
-424 EPTGDLTGNIKL
+424 VPTGDLTGNIKL
-436 HSPIPTNNTIRYIK
+436 HSPVPTNNTIRYIK

-486 FKTNDSKPTTYEYK
+486 FKTNDSQPTTYEYK
-500 GDRTAG
+500 GDRIAG
-506 VSLEVE
+506 VSLEIE
-512 NRGSWLRPEY
+512 NIGSWLKPEY
-522 VWTGQYEYSTASEG
+522 VWAGRYEYNTASDG

-542 ADEPKASGKSD
+542 ADEPKANGMSD
-553 TYYYTWSRTG
+553 TYYYTWSRNG
-563 SSPSKSGIGGGGWG
+563 NSPSRSGIGGGGWG
-577 SNDEQNNRMY
+577 SSDEQNNRMY
-587 HIQLTSSSNEYTVGR
+587 HIQLTSSSDEYTVGR
-602 PRMNDEGFTDAGAD
+602 PRMNSEGFTDAGAD

-631 GFLNTDAGNLSYAD
+631 GFLNTDAGNLSYVN
-645 TDEEKL
+645 TDDKKL
-651 RVFREHCKQYVE
+651 QVFREHCKQYVE

-711 YYMSASGKVYNSK
+711 YYMSASGPVLNSK
-724 HNTNGTSVRCI
+724 NNTSGTSVRCI

>member
-12 VAALLWMACSREEA
+12 VAALLWVACSREEA
-26 IPKIEEGNAT
+26 IPKIEDGNAT
-36 DKVILNITSGKN
+36 DKVILNITSGKET
-48 AVSRASTI
+48 VSRASTI
-56 QDNEVETR
+56 QNEVETR

-81 HNERVAVNGVVD
+81 HNERVAVNGDGD
-93 GKITLA
+93 GKIILA
-99 VKRSDFLKDK
+99 VKRSDFSKDK

-122 AGVFKDKTLAEIR
+122 AGVFKDKTLAEIKI
-135 TLKQKDSR
+135 LKQKDQR
-143 IHMTGAPDIQEAP
+143 IHMTGNPDIQEAP

-165 YVKGETEPQSP
+165 YVKGGTEPQSP

-198 AAAKIVVTINQGEK
+198 AAAKIVVTIKQGEK
-212 VEFDRKLG
+212 VEFDRNLG

-263 TIKVIAY
+263 TITVTAY
-270 SYSNFWADQPLD
+270 SYSNFWEDKPLD

-339 TPLVLDNISYDVRPW
+339 KPLTLDDISYDVRPW

-367 PKYLTVNKD
+367 PKYLTVNTD
-376 SVEMINITDDNTT
+376 SVEMINIADDNTT

-409 KFGRRQTVLNHSVTA
+409 KFGQRQTVRNHGVKA
-424 EPTGDLTGNIKL
+424 VPTGDLTGNIKL
-436 HSPIPTNNTIRYIK
+436 HSPVPTNNTIRYIK

-486 FKTNDSKPTTYEYK
+486 FKTNDSQPTTYEYK
-500 GDRTAG
+500 GDRIAG
-506 VSLEVE
+506 VSLEIE
-512 NRGSWLRPEY
+512 NIGSWLRPEY
-522 VWTGQYEYSTASEG
+522 VWTGRYEYNTASDG

-542 ADEPKASGKSD
+542 ADEPKASGMSD
-553 TYYYTWSRTG
+553 ISYYYYNRSGRLQE
-563 SSPSKSGIGGGGWG
+563 KSAQSDG
-577 SNDEQNNRMY
+577 NARMY
-587 HIQLTSSSNEYTVGR
+587 HIQLTSSSDEYTVGR
-602 PRMNDEGFTDAGAD
+602 PRMNSEGFTDAGAD

-631 GFLNTDAGNLSYAD
+631 GFLNTDAGNLPSAD

-663 VYKDPKTGEKIVLDD
+663 VYKDPKTGKKIVLDD

-689 IIKFQGTSS
+689 IIKFKGTSS

-704 DYLLNAQ
+704 DYLLNAK
-711 YYMSASGKVYNSK
+711 YYMSASGPVLNSK
-724 HNTNGTSVRCI
+724 NNTSGTSVRCI

>member
-12 VAALLWMACSREEA
+12 VAALLWVACSREEA
-26 IPKIEEGNAT
+26 IPKIEDGNAT
-36 DKVILNITSGKN
+36 DKVILNITSGKET
-48 AVSRASTI
+48 VSRASTV

-81 HNERVAVNGVVD
+81 HNERVAVDKVGD

-99 VKRSDFLKDK
+99 VKRSDFSKDK
-109 KYFVYLLANSTLD
+109 KYFVYLLANSTLE

-135 TLKQKDSR
+135 TLKQKDLR
-143 IHMTGAPDIQEAP
+143 IHMTGAPDIQETP

-165 YVKGETEPQSP
+165 YVKGGTEPQSP

-198 AAAKIVVTINQGEK
+198 AAAKIVVTIRQGEK

-230 YDTPLLGE
+230 YITPLLGE

-252 AGSYFNWATDN
+252 AGSYFNWTTDN
-263 TIKVIAY
+263 TITVTAY
-270 SYSNFWADQPLD
+270 SYSNFWEDKPLD

-339 TPLVLDNISYDVRPW
+339 KPLTLDDISYDVRPW

-367 PKYLTVNKD
+367 PKYLTVNTD
-376 SVEMINITDDNTT
+376 SVEMINIADDNTT

-409 KFGRRQTVLNHSVTA
+409 KFGQRQTVRNHGVTA
-424 EPTGDLTGNIKL
+424 VPTGDLTGNIKL
-436 HSPIPTNNTIRYIK
+436 HSPVPTNNTIRYIK

-486 FKTNDSKPTTYEYK
+486 FKTNDSQPTTYEYK
-500 GDRTAG
+500 GDRIAG

-512 NRGSWLRPEY
+512 GWFNPE
-522 VWTGQYEYSTASEG
+522 WTGQYSYNTASEG

-542 ADEPKASGKSD
+542 ADEPKASGMSD
-553 TYYYTWSRTG
+553 ISYYYYNSGRLQE
-563 SSPSKSGIGGGGWG
+563 KSAQSDG
-577 SNDEQNNRMY
+577 NARMY
-587 HIQLTSSSNEYTVGR
+587 HIQLTSSSDEYTVGR
-602 PRMNDEGFTDAGAD
+602 PRMNSEGFTDAGAD

-631 GFLNTDAGNLSYAD
+631 GFLNTDAGNLPSAD

-663 VYKDPKTGEKIVLDD
+663 VYKDPKTGKKIVLDD

-711 YYMSASGKVYNSK
+711 YYMSASGPVSNSK
-724 HNTNGTSVRCI
+724 NNTSGTSVRCI

>member
-12 VAALLWMACSREEA
+12 VAALLWVACSREEA
-26 IPKIEEGNAT
+26 IPKIEDGNAT
-36 DKVILNITSGKN
+36 DKVILNITSGKGT
-48 AVSRASTI
+48 VSRASTVP
-56 QDNEVETR
+56 DNEVETR

-81 HNERVAVNGVVD
+81 HNERVAVNGDGD

-99 VKRSDFLKDK
+99 VKRSDFSKDK

-135 TLKQKDSR
+135 TLKQKDLR

-165 YVKGETEPQSP
+165 YVKGGTEPQSP

-198 AAAKIVVTINQGEK
+198 AAAKIVVTIRQGAK

-220 NEGYYLMNMA
+220 TEGYYLMNMA

-263 TIKVIAY
+263 TITVTAY
-270 SYSNFWADQPLD
+270 SYSNFWEDKPLD

-318 DRNTYYGVTVTVN
+318 DRNTYYDVTVTVN

-339 TPLVLDNISYDVRPW
+339 KPLTLDDISYDVRPW

-367 PKYLTVNKD
+367 PKYLTVNTD
-376 SVEMINITDDNTT
+376 SVEMINIADDNTT

-409 KFGRRQTVLNHSVTA
+409 KFGQRQTVRNHGVTA
-424 EPTGDLTGNIKL
+424 VPTGDLTGNIKL
-436 HSPIPTNNTIRYIK
+436 HSPVPTNNTIRYIK

-486 FKTNDSKPTTYEYK
+486 FKTNDSQPTTYEYK
-500 GDRTAG
+500 GDRIAG
-506 VSLEVE
+506 VSLELE

-522 VWTGQYEYSTASEG
+522 VWTGQYEYNTTLAG

-542 ADEPKASGKSD
+542 ADEPKASGMSD
-553 TYYYTWSRTG
+553 ISYYYYNRSGRLQE
-563 SSPSKSGIGGGGWG
+563 KSAQSDG
-577 SNDEQNNRMY
+577 NARMY
-587 HIQLTSSSNEYTVGR
+587 HIQLTSSSDEYTVGR
-602 PRMNDEGFTDAGAD
+602 PRMNSEGFTDAGAD

-631 GFLNTDAGNLSYAD
+631 GFLNTDAGNLPSAD

-663 VYKDPKTGEKIVLDD
+663 VYKDPKTGKKIVLDD

-711 YYMSASGKVYNSK
+711 YYMSASGPVLNSK
-724 HNTNGTSVRCI
+724 NNTSGTSVRCI

>member
-12 VAALLWMACSREEA
+12 VAALLWVACSREEA
-26 IPKIEEGNAT
+26 IPKIEDGNAT
-36 DKVILNITSGKN
+36 DKVILNITSGKET
-48 AVSRASTI
+48 VSRASTI
-56 QDNEVETR
+56 QNEVETR

-81 HNERVAVNGVVD
+81 HNERVAVNGDGD
-93 GKITLA
+93 GKIILA
-99 VKRSDFLKDK
+99 VKRSDFSKDK

-135 TLKQKDSR
+135 TLKQEDPR

-198 AAAKIVVTINQGEK
+198 AAAKIVVTIKQGEK
-212 VEFDRKLG
+212 VEFDRNLG
-220 NEGYYLMNMA
+220 TEGYYLMNMA

-263 TIKVIAY
+263 TITVTAY
-270 SYSNFWADQPLD
+270 SYSNFWEDKPLD

-339 TPLVLDNISYDVRPW
+339 KPLTLDNISYDVRPW

-367 PKYLTVNKD
+367 PKYLTVNTD
-376 SVEMINITDDNTT
+376 SVEMINIADDNTT

-409 KFGRRQTVLNHSVTA
+409 KFGQRQTVRNHGVKA
-424 EPTGDLTGNIKL
+424 VPTGDLTGNIKL
-436 HSPIPTNNTIRYIK
+436 HSPVPTNNTIRYIK

-486 FKTNDSKPTTYEYK
+486 FKTNDSQPTTYEYK
-500 GDRTAG
+500 GDRIAG
-506 VSLEVE
+506 VSLEIE
-512 NRGSWLRPEY
+512 NIGSWLKPEY
-522 VWTGQYEYSTASEG
+522 VWAGRYEYNTASDG

-542 ADEPKASGKSD
+542 ADEPKASGMSD
-553 TYYYTWSRTG
+553 ISYYYYNRSGRLQE
-563 SSPSKSGIGGGGWG
+563 KSAQSDG
-577 SNDEQNNRMY
+577 NARMY
-587 HIQLTSSSNEYTVGR
+587 HIQLTSSSDEYTVGR
-602 PRMNDEGFTDAGAD
+602 PRMNSEGFTDAGAD

-631 GFLNTDAGNLSYAD
+631 GFLNTDAGNLSYVN
-645 TDEEKL
+645 TDDKKL
-651 RVFREHCKQYVE
+651 QVFREHCKQYVE

-711 YYMSASGKVYNSK
+711 YYMSASGPVLNSK
-724 HNTNGTSVRCI
+724 NNTSGTSVRCI

>member
-12 VAALLWMACSREEA
+12 VAALLWVACSREEA
-26 IPKIEEGNAT
+26 IPKIEDGSAT
-36 DKVILNITSGKN
+36 DKVILNITSGKET
-48 AVSRASTI
+48 VSRASTEE
-56 QDNEVETR
+56 DNGVETR
-64 IRHLDVLFF
+64 MRHLDVLVF
-73 EETGGKYV
+73 EESGAYV
-81 HNERVAVNGVVD
+81 HHERVAVNGDGD
-93 GKITLA
+93 GKIILA
-99 VKRSDFLKDK
+99 VKRSVFSKDR

-122 AGVFKDKTLAEIR
+122 AGVFKDKTLAEIKI
-135 TLKQKDSR
+135 LKQKDQR
-143 IHMTGAPDIQEAP
+143 IHMTGNPDIQEAP

-165 YVKGETEPQSP
+165 YVKGGTEPQSP

-198 AAAKIVVTINQGEK
+198 AAAKIVVTIKQGEK
-212 VEFDRKLG
+212 VEFDRNLG
-220 NEGYYLMNMA
+220 TEGYYLMNMA

-263 TIKVIAY
+263 TITVTAC
-270 SYSNFWADQPLD
+270 SYSNFWEDKPLD

-296 NDESKEYPNSYYK
+296 NDENKEYPNSYYK
-309 IPLSEAKRL
+309 IPLSEAKHL

-339 TPLVLDNISYDVRPW
+339 KPLTLDNISYDVRPW
-354 TEKVINVGGETDR
+354 TVIGINVGGETDR
-367 PKYLTVNKD
+367 PKYLTVNTD

-409 KFGRRQTVLNHSVTA
+409 KFGQRQTVRNHGVTA

-436 HSPIPTNNTIRYIK
+436 HSPVPTNNTIRYIK

-486 FKTNDSKPTTYEYK
+486 FKTNDSQPTTYEYK
-500 GDRTAG
+500 GDRIAG
-506 VSLEVE
+506 VSLEIE
-512 NRGSWLRPEY
+512 NIDSWLKPEY
-522 VWTGQYEYSTASEG
+522 VWAGRYEYNTASDG

-542 ADEPKASGKSD
+542 ADEPKANGMSD
-553 TYYYTWSRTG
+553 TYYYTWSRNG
-563 SSPSKSGIGGGGWG
+563 NSPSRSGIGGGGWG
-577 SNDEQNNRMY
+577 SSDEQNNRMY
-587 HIQLTSSSNEYTVGR
+587 HIQLTSSSDEYTVGR
-602 PRMNDEGFTDAGAD
+602 PRMNSEGFTDAGAD

-631 GFLNTDAGNLSYAD
+631 GFLNTDAGNLSYVN
-645 TDEEKL
+645 TDDKKL
-651 RVFREHCKQYVE
+651 QVFREHCKQYVE

-711 YYMSASGKVYNSK
+711 YYMSASGPVLNSK
-724 HNTNGTSVRCI
+724 NNTSGTSVRCI

>member
-12 VAALLWMACSREEA
+12 VAALLWVACSREEA
-26 IPKIEEGNAT
+26 IPKIEDGNAT
-36 DKVILNITSGKN
+36 DKVILNITSGKET
-48 AVSRASTI
+48 VSRASTI
-56 QDNEVETR
+56 QNEVETR

-81 HNERVAVNGVVD
+81 HNERVAVNGDGD
-93 GKITLA
+93 GKIILA
-99 VKRSDFLKDK
+99 VKRSDFSKDK

-122 AGVFKDKTLAEIR
+122 AGVFKDKTLAEIKI
-135 TLKQKDSR
+135 LKQKDQR
-143 IHMTGAPDIQEAP
+143 IHMTGNPDIQEAP
-156 DCFLMDGCA
+156 DCFLLDGCA
-165 YVKGETEPQSP
+165 YVKGGTEPQSP

-198 AAAKIVVTINQGEK
+198 AAAKIVVTIKQGEK
-212 VEFDRKLG
+212 VEFDRNLG
-220 NEGYYLMNMA
+220 TEGYYLMNMA

-263 TIKVIAY
+263 TITVTAY
-270 SYSNFWADQPLD
+270 SYSNFWEDKPLD

-339 TPLVLDNISYDVRPW
+339 KPLTLDNISYDVRPW

-367 PKYLTVNKD
+367 PKYLTVNTD
-376 SVEMINITDDNTT
+376 SVEMINIADDNTT

-409 KFGRRQTVLNHSVTA
+409 KFGQRQTVRNHGVKA
-424 EPTGDLTGNIKL
+424 VPTGDLTGNIKL
-436 HSPIPTNNTIRYIK
+436 HSPVPTNNTIRYIK

-486 FKTNDSKPTTYEYK
+486 FKTNDSQPTTYEYK
-500 GDRTAG
+500 GDRIAG
-506 VSLEVE
+506 VSLEIE
-512 NRGSWLRPEY
+512 NIGSWLKPEY
-522 VWTGQYEYSTASEG
+522 VWAGRYEYNTASDG

-542 ADEPKASGKSD
+542 ADEPKASGMSD
-553 TYYYTWSRTG
+553 ISYYYYNRSGRLQE
-563 SSPSKSGIGGGGWG
+563 KSAQSDG
-577 SNDEQNNRMY
+577 NARMY
-587 HIQLTSSSNEYTVGR
+587 HIQLTSSSDEYTVGR
-602 PRMNDEGFTDAGAD
+602 PRMNSEGFTDAGAD

-631 GFLNTDAGNLSYAD
+631 GFLNTDAGNLSYVN
-645 TDEEKL
+645 TDDKKL
-651 RVFREHCKQYVE
+651 QVFREHCKQYVE

-711 YYMSASGKVYNSK
+711 YYMSASGPVLNSK
-724 HNTNGTSVRCI
+724 NNTSGTSVRCI

>member
-12 VAALLWMACSREEA
+12 VAALLWVACSREEA
-26 IPKIEEGNAT
+26 IPKIEDGSAT
-36 DKVILNITSGKN
+36 DKVILNITSGKET
-48 AVSRASTI
+48 VSRASTEE
-56 QDNEVETR
+56 DNEVETR

-81 HNERVAVNGVVD
+81 HNERVAVNGDGD
-93 GKITLA
+93 GKIILA
-99 VKRSDFLKDK
+99 VKRSDFSKDK

-122 AGVFKDKTLAEIR
+122 AGVFKDKTLAEIKI
-135 TLKQKDSR
+135 LKQKDQR
-143 IHMTGAPDIQEAP
+143 IHMTGNPDIQEAP
-156 DCFLMDGCA
+156 DCFLLDGCA
-165 YVKGETEPQSP
+165 YVKGGTEPQSP

-198 AAAKIVVTINQGEK
+198 AAAKIVVTIKQGEK
-212 VEFDRKLG
+212 VEFDRNLG
-220 NEGYYLMNMA
+220 TEGYYLMNMA

-263 TIKVIAY
+263 TITVTAY
-270 SYSNFWADQPLD
+270 SYSNFWEDKPLD

-339 TPLVLDNISYDVRPW
+339 KPLTLDNISYDVRPW

-367 PKYLTVNKD
+367 PKYLTVNTD
-376 SVEMINITDDNTT
+376 SVEMINIADDNTT

-409 KFGRRQTVLNHSVTA
+409 KFGQRQTVRNHGVKA
-424 EPTGDLTGNIKL
+424 VPTGDLTGNIKL
-436 HSPIPTNNTIRYIK
+436 HSPVPTNNTIRYIK

-486 FKTNDSKPTTYEYK
+486 FKTNDSQPTTYEYK
-500 GDRTAG
+500 GDRIAG
-506 VSLEVE
+506 VSLEIE
-512 NRGSWLRPEY
+512 NIGSWLKPEY
-522 VWTGQYEYSTASEG
+522 VWAGRYEYNTASDG

-542 ADEPKASGKSD
+542 ADEPKASGMSD
-553 TYYYTWSRTG
+553 ISYYYYNRSGRLQE
-563 SSPSKSGIGGGGWG
+563 KSAQSDG
-577 SNDEQNNRMY
+577 NARMY
-587 HIQLTSSSNEYTVGR
+587 HIQLTSSSDEYTVGR
-602 PRMNDEGFTDAGAD
+602 PRMNSEGFTDAGAD

-631 GFLNTDAGNLSYAD
+631 GFLNTDAGNLSYVN
-645 TDEEKL
+645 TDDKKL
-651 RVFREHCKQYVE
+651 QVFREHCKQYVE

-711 YYMSASGKVYNSK
+711 YYMSASGPVLNSK
-724 HNTNGTSVRCI
+724 NNTSGTSVRCI

>member
-12 VAALLWMACSREEA
+12 VAALLWVACSREEA
-26 IPKIEEGNAT
+26 IPKIEDGNAT
-36 DKVILNITSGKN
+36 DKVILNITSGKGT
-48 AVSRASTI
+48 VSRASTVE
-56 QDNEVETR
+56 DNEVETR
-64 IRHLDVLFF
+64 IRHLDVLVF
-73 EETGGKYV
+73 EESGAYA
-81 HNERVAVNGVVD
+81 HHERVAVNGDGD

-99 VKRSDFLKDK
+99 VKRSDFSKDK

-135 TLKQKDSR
+135 TLKQEDPR

-198 AAAKIVVTINQGEK
+198 AAAKIVVTIRQGEK

-263 TIKVIAY
+263 TITVTAY
-270 SYSNFWADQPLD
+270 SYSNFWEDKPLD

-318 DRNTYYGVTVTVN
+318 DRNTYYDVTVTVN

-339 TPLVLDNISYDVRPW
+339 KPLTLDDISYDVRPW

-367 PKYLTVNKD
+367 PKYLTVNTD
-376 SVEMINITDDNTT
+376 SVEMINIADDNTT

-395 ADVTVDVDEVYYID
+395 ADVSVDVDEVYYID
-409 KFGRRQTVLNHSVTA
+409 KFGQRQTVRNHGVTA
-424 EPTGDLTGNIKL
+424 VPTGDLTGNIKL
-436 HSPIPTNNTIRYIK
+436 HSPVPTNNTIRYIK

-486 FKTNDSKPTTYEYK
+486 FKTGNNPPTTYEEGNSPYYVTALSYK
-500 GDRTAG
+500 ERTKEWKY
-506 VSLEVE
+506 SD
-512 NRGSWLRPEY
+512 S
-522 VWTGQYEYSTASEG
+522 YESG
-536 FWRSKV
+536 FWHSKV
-542 ADEPKASGKSD
+542 ADEPKASGMSD
-553 TYYYTWSRTG
+553 ISYYYYNRSGRLQE
-563 SSPSKSGIGGGGWG
+563 KSAQSDG
-577 SNDEQNNRMY
+577 NARMY
-587 HIQLTSSSNEYTVGR
+587 HIQLTSSSDEYTVGR
-602 PRMNDEGFTDAGAD
+602 PRMNSEGFTDAGAD

-631 GFLNTDAGNLSYAD
+631 GFITSGTLKSKEMA
-645 TDEEKL
+645 ERHCEK
-651 RVFREHCKQYVE
+651 YVE
-663 VYKDPKTGEKIVLDD
+663 VYKDPKTGEKVILDD
-678 WRLPTEAEINI
+678 WRLPTEAEIKI
-689 IIKFQGTSS
+689 IIKFQGKDGED
-698 QQADAI
+698 AEAI
-704 DYLLNAQ
+704 DYLLNANA
-711 YYMSASGKVYNSK
+711 YYSASGPVSTKE
-724 HNTNGTSVRCI
+724 NGSIDAPSVRCI

>member
-12 VAALLWMACSREEA
+12 VAALLWVACSREEA
-26 IPKIEEGNAT
+26 IPKIEDGNAT
-36 DKVILNITSGKN
+36 DKVILNITSGKET
-48 AVSRASTI
+48 VSRASTI
-56 QDNEVETR
+56 QNEVETR

-81 HNERVAVNGVVD
+81 HNERVAVNGDGD
-93 GKITLA
+93 GKIILA
-99 VKRSDFLKDK
+99 VKRSDFSKDK

-122 AGVFKDKTLAEIR
+122 AGVFKDKTLAEIKI
-135 TLKQKDSR
+135 LKQKDQR
-143 IHMTGAPDIQEAP
+143 IHMTGNPDIQEAP

-165 YVKGETEPQSP
+165 YVKGGTEPQSP

-198 AAAKIVVTINQGEK
+198 AAAKIVVTIKQGEK
-212 VEFDRKLG
+212 VEFDRNLG

-263 TIKVIAY
+263 TITVTAY
-270 SYSNFWADQPLD
+270 SYSNFWEDKPLD

-339 TPLVLDNISYDVRPW
+339 KPLTLDNISYDVRPW

-367 PKYLTVNKD
+367 PKYLTVNTD
-376 SVEMINITDDNTT
+376 SVEMINIADDNTT

-409 KFGRRQTVLNHSVTA
+409 KFGQRQTVRNHGVKA
-424 EPTGDLTGNIKL
+424 VPTGDLTGNIKL
-436 HSPIPTNNTIRYIK
+436 HSPVPTNNTIRYIK

-486 FKTNDSKPTTYEYK
+486 FKTNDSQPTTYEYK
-500 GDRTAG
+500 GDRIAG
-506 VSLEVE
+506 VSLEIE
-512 NRGSWLRPEY
+512 NIGSWLKPEY
-522 VWTGQYEYSTASEG
+522 VWAGRYEYNTASDG

-542 ADEPKASGKSD
+542 ADEPKASGMSD
-553 TYYYTWSRTG
+553 ISYYYYNRSGRLQE
-563 SSPSKSGIGGGGWG
+563 KSAQSDG
-577 SNDEQNNRMY
+577 NARMY
-587 HIQLTSSSNEYTVGR
+587 HIQLTSSSDEYTVGR
-602 PRMNDEGFTDAGAD
+602 PRMNSEGFTDAGAD

-631 GFLNTDAGNLSYAD
+631 GFLNTDAGNLSYVN
-645 TDEEKL
+645 TDDKKL
-651 RVFREHCKQYVE
+651 QVFREHCKQYVE
-663 VYKDPKTGEKIVLDD
+663 VYKDPKTGKKIVLDD

-711 YYMSASGKVYNSK
+711 YYMSASGPVLNSK
-724 HNTNGTSVRCI
+724 NNTSGTSVRCI

>member
-12 VAALLWMACSREEA
+12 VAALLWVACSREEA
-26 IPKIEEGNAT
+26 IPKIEDGNAT
-36 DKVILNITSGKN
+36 DKVILNITSGKET
-48 AVSRASTI
+48 VSRASTI
-56 QDNEVETR
+56 QNEVETR

-81 HNERVAVNGVVD
+81 HNERVAVNGDGD
-93 GKITLA
+93 GKIILA
-99 VKRSDFLKDK
+99 VKRSDFSKDK

-122 AGVFKDKTLAEIR
+122 AGVFKDKTLAEIKI
-135 TLKQKDSR
+135 LKQKDQR
-143 IHMTGAPDIQEAP
+143 IHMTGNPDIQEAP

-165 YVKGETEPQSP
+165 YVKGGTEPQSP

-198 AAAKIVVTINQGEK
+198 AAAKIVVTIKQGEK
-212 VEFDRKLG
+212 VEFDRNLG

-263 TIKVIAY
+263 TITVTAY
-270 SYSNFWADQPLD
+270 SYSNFWEDKPLD

-339 TPLVLDNISYDVRPW
+339 KPLTLDNISYDVRPW

-367 PKYLTVNKD
+367 PKYLTVNTD
-376 SVEMINITDDNTT
+376 SVEMINIADDNTT

-409 KFGRRQTVLNHSVTA
+409 KFGQRQTVRNHGVKA
-424 EPTGDLTGNIKL
+424 VPTGDLTGNIKL
-436 HSPIPTNNTIRYIK
+436 HSPVPTNNTIRYIK

-486 FKTNDSKPTTYEYK
+486 FKTNDSQPTTYEYK
-500 GDRTAG
+500 GDRIAG
-506 VSLEVE
+506 VSLEIE
-512 NRGSWLRPEY
+512 NIGSWLKPEY
-522 VWTGQYEYSTASEG
+522 VWAGRYEYNTASDG

-542 ADEPKASGKSD
+542 ADEPKASGMSD
-553 TYYYTWSRTG
+553 ISYYYYNRSGRLQE
-563 SSPSKSGIGGGGWG
+563 KSAQSDG
-577 SNDEQNNRMY
+577 NARMY
-587 HIQLTSSSNEYTVGR
+587 HIQLTSSSDEYTVGR
-602 PRMNDEGFTDAGAD
+602 PRMNSEGFTDAGAD

-631 GFLNTDAGNLSYAD
+631 GFLNTDAGNLPSAD

-651 RVFREHCKQYVE
+651 RVFREHCKQIGRAHV
-663 VYKDPKTGEKIVLDD
+663 
-678 WRLPTEAEINI
+678 
-689 IIKFQGTSS
+689 
-698 QQADAI
+698 
-704 DYLLNAQ
+704 
-711 YYMSASGKVYNSK
+711 
-724 HNTNGTSVRCI
+724 
-735 RDAYV
+735 
-740 SGKAKVNK
+740 
-748 QRN
+748 